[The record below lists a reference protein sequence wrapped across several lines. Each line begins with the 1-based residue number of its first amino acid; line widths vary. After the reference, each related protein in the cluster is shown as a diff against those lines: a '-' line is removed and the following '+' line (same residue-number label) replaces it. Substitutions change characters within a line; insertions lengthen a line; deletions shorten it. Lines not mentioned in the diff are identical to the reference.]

1 MPQLIP
7 FSLTHMNLFQ
17 MCSRAC
23 QDYTSVSL
31 LAESLLSPP
40 TSPTPRE
47 TGGVDG
53 AEMDE
58 EQFFFFPREWWRD
71 RRRPEAPNWEDEKNL
86 KTQRWRRTERP
97 YPGCGSTHI
106 PVQWVWKRRAAA
118 ELITKWHWLGLI
130 CWDDSYGKNQAYVF
144 FSPFSPPFPF
154 PEILRP
160 PIWQLLKLYVHLTP
174 KDPANMPL
182 PLSNQRCFLGSL
194 AAFIYLEDRLLIQ
207 RDWDARWGGKRR
219 CVSFKFLADTYRQL
233 RMIYGDTKTNTE
245 TGAIYMHF

>member
-58 EQFFFFPREWWRD
+58 EQFFFFFSQGVMEGQKEARGTKLRRWKKSENAKMETDRETLSWLWVNTHSRSVGVKAESCC
-71 RRRPEAPNWEDEKNL
+71 RAHYKMTLTRPDL
-86 KTQRWRRTERP
+86 LRW
-97 YPGCGSTHI
+97 
-106 PVQWVWKRRAAA
+106 
-118 ELITKWHWLGLI
+118 
-130 CWDDSYGKNQAYVF
+130 F
-144 FSPFSPPFPF
+144 
-154 PEILRP
+154 
-160 PIWQLLKLYVHLTP
+160 IWQKSGLCIFISFLP
-174 KDPANMPL
+174 SIPL
-182 PLSNQRCFLGSL
+182 PWNIKTSYM
-194 AAFIYLEDRLLIQ
+194 AAP
-207 RDWDARWGGKRR
+207 
-219 CVSFKFLADTYRQL
+219 
-233 RMIYGDTKTNTE
+233 
-245 TGAIYMHF
+245 